1 MIVAVV
7 GVVLGDPVEPLDVGA
22 GEPVAEGV
30 DAAVS
35 PPVVVV
41 GPMVEP
47 SRLHR
52 GVDRDRAVR
61 PARLHEAARPGP
73 ELPSRD
79 RVESHEGDFAR
90 RGVDERGEPTDD
102 LLGDRD
108 ARTLEVVEALA
119 PVAPLVVRKDQKA
132 ARSAGRAGAQRHHCA
147 DAFDMLCT
155 RDRHAAMLR
164 VWSAVATVVAV
175 LSAGSPR
182 GRVVERDERG
192 FDALANEQPSPPH
205 APRGQQPAPREVV
218 DRRARQP

>member
-1 MIVAVV
+1 MPQCRRRLSSSVRWSSPRVSIA
-7 GVVLGDPVEPLDVGA
+7 GSTATEPCAQPDSTKRPDPGRNSHPAIASSSTRATSHAGA
-22 GEPVAEGV
+22 PMT
-30 DAAVS
+30 AA
-35 PPVVVV
+35 
-41 GPMVEP
+41 
-47 SRLHR
+47 SR
-52 GVDRDRAVR
+52 
-61 PARLHEAARPGP
+61 
-73 ELPSRD
+73 
-79 RVESHEGDFAR
+79 
-90 RGVDERGEPTDD
+90 PTICSVT
-102 LLGDRD
+102 GD

-192 FDALANEQPSPPH
+192 FDALANERPSPRSLS
-205 APRGQQPAPREVV
+205 AITKVLGAAAAG
-218 DRRARQP
+218 DGRAR